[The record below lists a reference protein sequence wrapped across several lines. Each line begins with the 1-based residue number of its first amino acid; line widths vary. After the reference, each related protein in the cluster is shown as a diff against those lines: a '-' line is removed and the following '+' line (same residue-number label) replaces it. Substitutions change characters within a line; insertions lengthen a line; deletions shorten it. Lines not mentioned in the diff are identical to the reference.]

1 MIYALRCDYYFAVLS
16 AKFNDLIR
24 ILCCRF
30 VYVVLQDPPGVSWI
44 RMLMQSARTTEVA
57 FFSCPTDIVFIL
69 WYRCV
74 ISSIMAYV
82 GACSKFGLATMM
94 MYAHQFQSCDAYVL
108 ISRLSSSIPEG
119 DKKLGSLFNRL
130 ETWFH
135 FNPVAVLSNR
145 P

>member
-1 MIYALRCDYYFAVLS
+1 MYLMLPFC
-16 AKFNDLIR
+16 
-24 ILCCRF
+24 LCCATGPPWYF
-30 VYVVLQDPPGVSWI
+30 LDSYVD
-44 RMLMQSARTTEVA
+44 AECKDYKVA

-94 MYAHQFQSCDAYVL
+94 MYAHQFQSFDAYVL
-108 ISRLSSSIPEG
+108 ISRLSSSIPER
-119 DKKLGSLFNRL
+119 DKKLGSLLNRL
-130 ETWFH
+130 ETGFH
-135 FNPVAVLSNR
+135 FNHVAVLSNI

>member
-1 MIYALRCDYYFAVLS
+1 M
-16 AKFNDLIR
+16 
-24 ILCCRF
+24 LCYRT
-30 VYVVLQDPPGVSWI
+30 PGVSWI

-82 GACSKFGLATMM
+82 CACSKFGLATMM

-119 DKKLGSLFNRL
+119 DNYLIGSLFNRL
-130 ETWFH
+130 ETWLH
-135 FNPVAVLSNR
+135 FNLVAVLSNR

>member
-1 MIYALRCDYYFAVLS
+1 M
-16 AKFNDLIR
+16 
-24 ILCCRF
+24 LCYRT
-30 VYVVLQDPPGVSWI
+30 PGVSLI
-44 RMLMQSARTTEVA
+44 RMLMQSARTIEVA
-57 FFSCPTDIVFIL
+57 FFSCPTDIVLFL

>member
-1 MIYALRCDYYFAVLS
+1 MCERHFGFGCDIDEETSNKLEVRLIYALRCDYYFAVLS

-44 RMLMQSARTTEVA
+44 RMLMQSARTTKVA

-82 GACSKFGLATMM
+82 GACSKFGLATMI
-94 MYAHQFQSCDAYVL
+94 MYDTP
-108 ISRLSSSIPEG
+108 ISILRCICI
-119 DKKLGSLFNRL
+119 DI
-130 ETWFH
+130 
-135 FNPVAVLSNR
+135 
-145 P
+145 

>member
-1 MIYALRCDYYFAVLS
+1 
-16 AKFNDLIR
+16 
-24 ILCCRF
+24 
-30 VYVVLQDPPGVSWI
+30 
-44 RMLMQSARTTEVA
+44 
-57 FFSCPTDIVFIL
+57 
-69 WYRCV
+69 
-74 ISSIMAYV
+74 MAYV

-108 ISRLSSSIPEG
+108 IYRLSSSISEG

-130 ETWFH
+130 QTWFH